1 MIVFILLVG
10 YMPFAGNDER
20 KQIQT
25 IRSGHYIV
33 KKDRWAKVSSQASD
47 FVQKLLVVDPD
58 VRMNA
63 PAALEHPW
71 IKNLEHANTDCID
84 EAMVMSLCDFAK
96 SQNFRRSCMK
106 LMAWSLTASERPPSK
121 AALDLKGARNEMG

>member
-1 MIVFILLVG
+1 M
-10 YMPFAGNDER
+10 
-20 KQIQT
+20 
-25 IRSGHYIV
+25 

-84 EAMVMSLCDFAK
+84 EAMVMSLCDVFLLRHVNL
-96 SQNFRRSCMK
+96 SSK
-106 LMAWSLTASERPPSK
+106 LP
-121 AALDLKGARNEMG
+121 